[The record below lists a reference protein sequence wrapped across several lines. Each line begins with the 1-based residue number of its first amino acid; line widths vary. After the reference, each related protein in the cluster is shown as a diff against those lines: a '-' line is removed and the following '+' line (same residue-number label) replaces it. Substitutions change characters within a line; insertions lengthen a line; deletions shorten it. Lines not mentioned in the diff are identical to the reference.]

1 MSSLLRIRGFGL
13 YLAVVFLNAMTDLG
27 HKIVLQNSI
36 FKAYEGSELIAL
48 TAAVNALILLPFVL
62 LFSPAGFL
70 GSRYA
75 KPKVLE
81 YAALFAV
88 GITLLITASYAVGWF
103 WGAFA
108 LTFVL
113 AAQSALYSPAKYGLI
128 KELVGSEKLAVANG
142 VVQALTVVSILAG
155 ALIYSYF
162 FEMRY
167 DASLK
172 TPSEIVGA
180 MVPLGWLL
188 VAASVTEYL
197 LARKLARTVKLE
209 AEAKDSR
216 FSFRAY
222 RKLDSLKSNI
232 ALLRKSEAIW
242 LSVIGLS
249 ILWGIAQTVAAVF
262 GELLKA
268 RTGIVDTV
276 TAQGLLALSGVGVI
290 VGSLFAGRMSRN
302 YIETGLVPLGAAGV
316 AFSLAALASTATTGA
331 MGTALFF
338 FGFFSG
344 ILMVPLNALIQFAAP
359 QGALSR
365 ILAGNNFMQNVAMLL
380 FLALTLIAALYGAH
394 AHHML
399 QLAAWVA
406 TAGMLYTVYKLPQS
420 LVRYVVRV
428 ILRLR
433 YRVSVEGLANIPQ
446 DKGVLLLG
454 NHISFLDWAMLQIA
468 YPERIR
474 FVMEREYYEIWY
486 LKPFF
491 KFFGVIPI
499 SSRAGKSALQAV
511 ADALKRGECVVL
523 FPEGHLSR
531 NGHMGE
537 FKRGFEYA
545 CEKLQPHEAVIVPFY
560 LRGLW
565 EDEFSYASR
574 KLKRNASRVIGVDF
588 GEAIHIHSKAPEV
601 KRSVFKLSVRSWL
614 RYAQA
619 LPSIQEAWLARVKE
633 APTTLAVADSTG
645 VELDRARF
653 ATGVFAL
660 ASRLRRSIGE
670 GRNVGVVLP
679 STAAGAMANMALL
692 SLGRVIVNL
701 NYSAGEKSLRHML
714 QAADID
720 TVVTSERFL
729 TRLKAKGFDI
739 SEILHEK
746 KVVTLESLKKEIS
759 KPRTLLTLL
768 AVRILPYGVLE
779 KLFIKRRS
787 NDETAAIL
795 FSSGSEGMPKGIMLS
810 HRNIMGN
817 IKQIAAVLNPDER
830 DVMLG
835 TLPLF
840 HSFGLTVTTMLPLTE
855 GIALACHP
863 DPTDGYGIGKLAAK
877 YDATMLFATATF
889 LRLYTRNRKLH
900 PLMFQHLRLV
910 VAGAEKLPEAVR
922 KGFFEKFGK
931 TVYEGYGATETTP
944 VASVNLPDALIRGT
958 WQVQKGNKPGT
969 VGLPVPGSAFK
980 IVDPETFVEL
990 SANQEGMILIGG
1002 TQIMQGYLNDAE
1014 KTAEVIKEINGVR
1027 WYVTGDKG
1035 RVDEDG
1041 FLSVVDRYSRFAK
1054 IGGEMVSLGMVEE
1067 SLAPLFNASE
1077 RFALAAVDDAKK
1089 GEAIV
1094 MLYEGEASEKEIKE
1108 RLGQSNLNALFVP
1121 SKVFKVDAVPLLGS
1135 GKADLKGVKRLATE
1149 LSSKND
1155 IQTS

>member
-1 MSSLLRIRGFGL
+1 MFSLLRIRGFGL

-27 HKIVLQNSI
+27 HKIILQNTV
-36 FKAYEGSELIAL
+36 FKAYEGSELIIL
-48 TAAVNALILLPFVL
+48 TAVVNALVLLPFVL
-62 LFSPAGFL
+62 LFSPAGFF
-70 GSRYA
+70 GSRFA

-88 GITLLITASYAVGWF
+88 GITLLITAAYATGSF
-103 WGAFA
+103 LLAFA

-128 KELVGSEKLAVANG
+128 KELAGERNLALANG
-142 VVQALTVVSILAG
+142 VVQALTVVSILIG
-155 ALIYSYF
+155 ALVYSYF

-167 DASLK
+167 DVSLQ

-180 MVPLGWLL
+180 MVPLGWML
-188 VAASVTEYL
+188 VLASVAEYFS
-197 LARKLARTVKLE
+197 ARKLARLVKLE
-209 AEAKDSR
+209 AEAKDAR
-216 FSFRAY
+216 FSFEDY
-222 RKLDSLKSNI
+222 RKLDTLKDNL

-249 ILWGIAQTVAAVF
+249 VLWGIAQMVAAVF

-268 RTGIVDTV
+268 KTGIVDTV
-276 TAQGLLALSGVGVI
+276 IAQGLLALSGVGVI
-290 VGSLFAGRMSRN
+290 AGSLFAGRMSRN
-302 YIETGLVPLGAAGV
+302 YIETGLVALGAAGV
-316 AFSLAALASTATTGA
+316 AVSLWILSSAALTGTMA
-331 MGTALFF
+331 AALFF

-344 ILMVPLNALIQFAAP
+344 MLMVPLNALIQFAAP
-359 QGALSR
+359 KGALSR

-380 FLALTLIAALYGAH
+380 FLALTVFAALYGAH
-394 AHHML
+394 AQQML
-399 QLAAWVA
+399 RFGALVA
-406 TAGMLYTVYKLPQS
+406 TAGMAYTVYKLPQS
-420 LVRYVVRV
+420 LVRYVVGT

-468 YPERIR
+468 YPKQIR
-474 FVMEREYYEIWY
+474 FVMEREYYEKWY
-486 LKPFF
+486 LKPFL
-491 KFFGVIPI
+491 KFFGVIPV
-499 SSRAGKSALQAV
+499 SSRASKSALAAV
-511 ADALKRGECVVL
+511 SEALERGETVAL

-531 NGHMGE
+531 NGHMSE

-545 CEKLQPHEAVIVPFY
+545 CEKLQPHQAVIVPFY

-565 EDEFSYASR
+565 EDEFSYASG
-574 KLKRNASRVIGVDF
+574 KLKRNASRIIGVDF
-588 GEAIHIHSKAPEV
+588 GEAMHIHAKAPEV
-601 KRSVFKLSVRSWL
+601 KRRVFELSVRSWL
-614 RYAQA
+614 RYAES
-619 LPSIQEAWLARVKE
+619 LPSIQEAWLACVKE
-633 APTTLAVADSTG
+633 APSALAVADSTG
-645 VELDRARF
+645 VEVDRARF

-660 ASRLRRSIGE
+660 ASRLRRTIGE

-720 TVVTSERFL
+720 TVVTSEQFL

-739 SEILHEK
+739 GEILHEK

-759 KPRTLLTLL
+759 KPRTLITLL
-768 AVRILPYGVLE
+768 AVRILPCGVLE
-779 KLFIKRRS
+779 KLFIKKRR

-795 FSSGSEGMPKGIMLS
+795 FSSGSEGVPKGIILS

-900 PLMFQHLRLV
+900 PLMFQTLRLV

-990 SANQEGMILIGG
+990 PANQEGMILIGG
-1002 TQIMQGYLNDAE
+1002 TQIMQGYLNDTA
-1014 KTAEVIKEINGVR
+1014 KTAEVIKETDGVR

-1067 SLAPLFNASE
+1067 ALAPLFNASE
-1077 RFALAAVDDAKK
+1077 RFALAAVEDAKK
-1089 GEAIV
+1089 GESIV
-1094 MLYEGEASEKEIKE
+1094 MLYEGEADLKEVKE
-1108 RLGQSNLNALFVP
+1108 RLKKSNLNALFVP
-1121 SKVFKVDAVPLLGS
+1121 SEIFKVEAVPLLGS

-1149 LSSKND
+1149 LSERASNA
-1155 IQTS
+1155 